1 MSTTIKLGLFFF
13 FGTALVYLGLS
24 FSHKESLFFSSLTD
38 RKLAS
43 VQENLTAKKNKLRMP
58 SKMTSFFSPVV
69 IAEQLDSSTFRLR
82 VEELDVLS
90 NPSQPIHLQWH
101 LKDHVELIQGS
112 LSDEALP
119 EQLLGSEI
127 LVRVL
132 NDSSSAESEI
142 QQIALEVYRL
152 VGSDKIGSTTQPI
165 LQTKSQSSSDS
176 DSSQAA
182 VSMKALNAGSPES
195 AGDKPAVGK
204 IHY

>member
-1 MSTTIKLGLFFF
+1 MSTAVKLYLFFF
-13 FGTALVYLGLS
+13 ISTAVVFLGLS
-24 FSHKESLFFSSLTD
+24 LGSRQFSLITEKPE
-38 RKLAS
+38 RKIAS
-43 VQENLTAKKNKLRMP
+43 EKKLLPEKRLRMP

-69 IAEQLDSSTFRLR
+69 IAEQLDSSIFRLR

-132 NDSSSAESEI
+132 KDDSSAEAEI

-182 VSMKALNAGSPES
+182 VSMKALGAGSSES

>member
-1 MSTTIKLGLFFF
+1 MSTTIKLGFVFF

-24 FSHKESLFFSSLTD
+24 LGHKEALVFSSFKD
-38 RKLAS
+38 RNLAS
-43 VQENLTAKKNKLRMP
+43 VQENISAKKKSLRMP

-69 IAEQLDSSTFRLR
+69 SAEQLDSSTFRLR
-82 VEELDVLS
+82 VEELDILS
-90 NPSQPIHLQWH
+90 NPEQPIHLQWH

-132 NDSSSAESEI
+132 KTDSSAEAEI
-142 QQIALEVYRL
+142 QQVALEVYRQ

-165 LQTKSQSSSDS
+165 FQAKSQSPSDS
-176 DSSQAA
+176 NSSQTG
-182 VSMKALNAGSPES
+182 VSMKALGAGPSENADE
-195 AGDKPAVGK
+195 KPAVGK